1 MEKEEVAYLGPKG
14 TFGWRAASSSSHV
27 KMIPYNSHAKVIQA
41 VVDGKAERGFIAWEN
56 SITGIVIDTADPLT
70 TGSIGSSI
78 GIRMHRDE
86 DKVVYSPTSAMVCGE
101 TVIPITQC
109 LYGRKGQKSE
119 IKKVYSHPQG
129 LAQCVE
135 FIAKRFPQAQLVPA
149 NSTVGGVEKLCEDA
163 EAVAIAPPW
172 AKDFYPEAVLM
183 EEGVQ
188 DQKDNTT
195 RFLAIGKEDCRPT
208 GDDKTSIY
216 FQVPGDERPGSLVR
230 VLQILAAVDINMR
243 LIESRP
249 TKTQLG
255 RYGFI
260 VDIDGHRNDCTIR
273 YTLEFIVGVKI
284 VTMLK
289 VLGSY
294 PRWRNGV

>member
-1 MEKEEVAYLGPKG
+1 MEQKKVAYLGPEG
-14 TFGWRAASSSSHV
+14 TFGWYVAENSSHTEI
-27 KMIPYNSHAKVIQA
+27 IPYNSHAKVIQA
-41 VVDGKAERGFIAWEN
+41 VVDGKAEKGFVAREN
-56 SITGIVIDTADPLT
+56 SIGGSVVDAIDPLIA
-70 TGSIGSSI
+70 GSI
-78 GIRMHRDE
+78 GIRIYLDGNSKE
-86 DKVVYSPTSAMVCGE
+86 VVYSPMSAMTCGE
-101 TVIPITQC
+101 SVLPIVQC
-109 LYGRKGQKSE
+109 LYGRPVRKNE
-119 IKKVYSHPQG
+119 IKRIYSHPQG
-129 LAQCVE
+129 LAQCE
-135 FIAKRFPQAQLVPA
+135 EYIAKRFPQAQLVSVG
-149 NSTVGGVEKLCEDA
+149 STVGGVEKILEDD

-172 AKDFYPEAVLM
+172 AKYFYSGVILM

-188 DQKDNTT
+188 DRKDNTT

-208 GDDKTSIY
+208 GNDKTSIY

-260 VDIDGHRNDCTIR
+260 ADIDGHRNDCAIR
-273 YTLEFIVGVKI
+273 RTLEFIVGVKI